1 MSKINKIF
9 IESYFKKSGSDCDFK
24 TELEET
30 IITSDKAVCYIDD
43 IVIPNVFKTID
54 SRNNK
59 IYLTVDTRGQGA
71 DIYNTI
77 IVLQEGYYNGFSF
90 AEEITKK
97 MKIYTTYIHEIRIDL
112 SFDITASYDLLSNT
126 ISFFFKDN
134 RDSGND
140 LNFIIITIHSNKDLL
155 NGSYMNKPLNIYE
168 IQSINESIGNIETS
182 IVLDHDQTYQDCIL
196 NLATLKSIYLF
207 CSELS
212 SNDTIS
218 NFQQNNIIKKIILN
232 SSQNEINITQAG
244 NNVDYL
250 TINKRLLKSLN
261 FRLMDKFGTVLDLY
275 GHSMSFTI
283 TIINN

>member
-1 MSKINKIF
+1 
-9 IESYFKKSGSDCDFK
+9 
-24 TELEET
+24 
-30 IITSDKAVCYIDD
+30 
-43 IVIPNVFKTID
+43 
-54 SRNNK
+54 
-59 IYLTVDTRGQGA
+59 
-71 DIYNTI
+71 
-77 IVLQEGYYNGFSF
+77 
-90 AEEITKK
+90 
-97 MKIYTTYIHEIRIDL
+97 
-112 SFDITASYDLLSNT
+112 
-126 ISFFFKDN
+126 
-134 RDSGND
+134 
-140 LNFIIITIHSNKDLL
+140 
-155 NGSYMNKPLNIYE
+155 MNKPLNIYE

-182 IVLDHDQTYQDCIL
+182 IVLENDKLVHNCIL

-232 SSQNEINITQAG
+232 SSQNEINITHAG
-244 NNVDYL
+244 NNVYYL

>member
-1 MSKINKIF
+1 LSKINKIF
-9 IESYFKKSGSDCDFK
+9 IESFFKKSGSDCDFK

-30 IITSDKAVCYIDD
+30 IATSDKAVCYIDD
-43 IVIPNVFKTID
+43 IVLPNVFKTID

-59 IYLTVDTRGQGA
+59 LYLT
-71 DIYNTI
+71 ISILNIKSNTI
-77 IVLQEGYYNGFSF
+77 IILDDGYYNGFSF

-97 MKIYTTYIHEIRIDL
+97 LKVYTDYITQSGLLIA
-112 SFDITASYDLLSNT
+112 FDVTAAYDLLSNT
-126 ISFFFKDN
+126 ITFRYINKT
-134 RDSGND
+134 ND
-140 LNFIIITIHSNKDLL
+140 PPPMPNPIVITIHSNKDLL
-155 NGSYMNKPLNIYE
+155 NGSYESKPLNIYE
-168 IQSINESIGNIETS
+168 IRSINETIGNIEKS
-182 IVLDHDQTYQDCIL
+182 IILENDKLVHNCIL

-261 FRLMDKFGTVLDLY
+261 FKLCDKFGTVLDLY
-275 GHSMSFTI
+275 GHSISFTI
-283 TIINN
+283 TIINK

>member
-9 IESYFKKSGSDCDFK
+9 IESFFKKSGSDCDFK

-30 IITSDKAVCYIDD
+30 IATSDKAVCYIDD
-43 IVIPNVFKTID
+43 IVLPNVFKTID

-59 IYLTVDTRGQGA
+59 LYLT
-71 DIYNTI
+71 ISILNIKSNTI
-77 IVLQEGYYNGFSF
+77 IILDDGYYNGFSF

-97 MKIYTTYIHEIRIDL
+97 LKVYTDYITQSGLLIA
-112 SFDITASYDLLSNT
+112 FDVTAAYDLLSNT
-126 ISFFFKDN
+126 ITFRYINKT
-134 RDSGND
+134 ND
-140 LNFIIITIHSNKDLL
+140 PPPMPNPIVITIHSNKDLL
-155 NGSYMNKPLNIYE
+155 NGSYESKPLNIYE
-168 IQSINESIGNIETS
+168 IRSINETIGNIEKS
-182 IVLDHDQTYQDCIL
+182 IILENDKLHNCIL

-261 FRLMDKFGTVLDLY
+261 FKLCDKFGTVLDLY
-275 GHSMSFTI
+275 GHSISFTI
-283 TIINN
+283 TIINK

>member
-9 IESYFKKSGSDCDFK
+9 IESFFKKSGSDCDFK

-30 IITSDKAVCYIDD
+30 IATSDKAVCYIDD
-43 IVIPNVFKTID
+43 IVLPNVFKTID

-59 IYLTVDTRGQGA
+59 LYLT
-71 DIYNTI
+71 ISILNIKSNTI
-77 IVLQEGYYNGFSF
+77 IILDDGYYNGFSF

-97 MKIYTTYIHEIRIDL
+97 LKVYTDYITQSGLLIA
-112 SFDITASYDLLSNT
+112 FDVTAAYDLLSNT
-126 ISFFFKDN
+126 ITFRYINKT
-134 RDSGND
+134 ND
-140 LNFIIITIHSNKDLL
+140 PPPMPNPIVITIHSNKDLL
-155 NGSYMNKPLNIYE
+155 NGSYESKPLNIYE
-168 IQSINESIGNIETS
+168 IRSINETIGNIEKS
-182 IVLDHDQTYQDCIL
+182 IILENDKLVHNCIL

-261 FRLMDKFGTVLDLY
+261 FKLCDKFGTVLDLY
-275 GHSMSFTI
+275 GHSISFTI
-283 TIINN
+283 TIINK

>member
-1 MSKINKIF
+1 
-9 IESYFKKSGSDCDFK
+9 
-24 TELEET
+24 
-30 IITSDKAVCYIDD
+30 VCYIDD
-43 IVIPNVFKTID
+43 IVIPNVFKTIE

-59 IYLTVDTRGQGA
+59 LYLTISVLN
-71 DIYNTI
+71 IKSNTI
-77 IVLQEGYYNGFSF
+77 INLDEGYYNGFSF
-90 AEEITKK
+90 AEEITQKI
-97 MKIYTTYIHEIRIDL
+97 KIYTDYITQSGLLI
-112 SFDITASYDLLSNT
+112 SFDVTASYDLLNNT
-126 ISFFFKDN
+126 ITFRYINKN
-134 RDSGND
+134 ND
-140 LNFIIITIHSNKDLL
+140 PPPMPNPIVITIHSNKDLL

-182 IVLDHDQTYQDCIL
+182 IVLESDKLVHNCIL

-244 NNVDYL
+244 NSVDYI
-250 TINKRLLKSLN
+250 TIGKRLLKSLN

>member
-9 IESYFKKSGSDCDFK
+9 IESFFKKAGSDCDFK

-30 IITSDKAVCYIDD
+30 IATSDKAVCYIDD
-43 IVIPNVFKTID
+43 IVLPNVFKTID

-59 IYLTVDTRGQGA
+59 LYLT
-71 DIYNTI
+71 ISILNIKSNTI
-77 IVLQEGYYNGFSF
+77 IILDDGYYNGFSF

-97 MKIYTTYIHEIRIDL
+97 LKVYTDYITQSGLLIA
-112 SFDITASYDLLSNT
+112 FDVTAAYDLLSNT
-126 ISFFFKDN
+126 ITFRYINKT
-134 RDSGND
+134 ND
-140 LNFIIITIHSNKDLL
+140 PPPMPNPIVITIHSNKDLL
-155 NGSYMNKPLNIYE
+155 NGSYESKPLNIYE
-168 IQSINESIGNIETS
+168 IRSINETIGNIEKS
-182 IVLDHDQTYQDCIL
+182 IILENDKLVHNCIL

-261 FRLMDKFGTVLDLY
+261 FKLCDKFGTVLDLY
-275 GHSMSFTI
+275 GHSISFTI
-283 TIINN
+283 TIINK

>member
-9 IESYFKKSGSDCDFK
+9 IESFFKKSGSDCDFK

-30 IITSDKAVCYIDD
+30 IATSDKAVCYIDD
-43 IVIPNVFKTID
+43 IVLPNVFKTID

-59 IYLTVDTRGQGA
+59 LYLT
-71 DIYNTI
+71 ISILNIKSNTI
-77 IVLQEGYYNGFSF
+77 IILDDGYYNGFSF

-97 MKIYTTYIHEIRIDL
+97 LKVYTDYITQSGLLIA
-112 SFDITASYDLLSNT
+112 FDVTAAYDLLSNT
-126 ISFFFKDN
+126 ITFRYINKT
-134 RDSGND
+134 ND
-140 LNFIIITIHSNKDLL
+140 PPPMPNPIVITIHSNKDLL
-155 NGSYMNKPLNIYE
+155 NGSYESKPLNIYE
-168 IQSINESIGNIETS
+168 IRSINETIGNIEKS
-182 IVLDHDQTYQDCIL
+182 IILENDKLLHNCIL

-261 FRLMDKFGTVLDLY
+261 FKLCDKFGTVLDLY
-275 GHSMSFTI
+275 GHSISFTI
-283 TIINN
+283 TIINK